1 MEARAR
7 FERVDALRSLAA
19 VSVVVF
25 HSSVGQV
32 HTLTSLFANL
42 SIGVPVFFAIS
53 GFVLYR
59 PFVAAGMRGDAAP
72 GLARYARRRLL
83 RIVPGYWVALT
94 LTALL
99 LGEHYVFTPSG
110 VVTFFGFAQI
120 YVPGRFFDGLP
131 PAWTLCL
138 EVTFYVFVPFWAALV
153 ARRGPRTQLAALALL
168 AAVAYAWQLAELPV
182 ALPQYFDH
190 FAVGM
195 ALAVVSVA
203 AVGATP
209 RWLDRRPGLAWAGA
223 LGVYVVA
230 CRLVPDGDP
239 DGVALR
245 LIHHGL
251 FAAVAG
257 LMLAPLV
264 LGQDPSRP
272 LRRLTAHP
280 ALTATGIVSYG
291 IYLYH
296 EPILELLDRAGL
308 YGVPHGWVVA
318 LAIAVPASIVVAAVS
333 WRFVER
339 PALRLADRPG
349 ARASASAVLAAD
361 VPDAHPL
368 PVVEVTVP

>member
-195 ALAVVSVA
+195 GLAVVSVA

-239 DGVALR
+239 DGVGLR

-264 LGQDPSRP
+264 LGLDASRP
-272 LRRLTAHP
+272 LRRITAHR

-296 EPILELLDRAGL
+296 EPILELLDRAGV

-318 LAIAVPASIVVAAVS
+318 LAIAVPASIVVAALS

-339 PALRLADRPG
+339 PALRLADRPA